1 MKKYIRKAL
10 ILFVACIVL
19 FATLDFIFR
28 ELRPVAY
35 YIGQG
40 VVFTALVIILDRRAA
55 VGHSAKAAC
64 FKCEI
69 THKEHLTPSDTG
81 FLASQRL

>member
-10 ILFVACIVL
+10 ILFVACIAIY
-19 FATLDFIFR
+19 ATLDFIFR

-55 VGHSAKAAC
+55 VGHSAKASC

-69 THKEHLTPSDTG
+69 THKEHLTPSDTE
-81 FLASQRL
+81 FPASQHL

>member
-10 ILFVACIVL
+10 ILFVACIAIY
-19 FATLDFIFR
+19 ATLDFIIR

-40 VVFTALVIILDRRAA
+40 VDFTALVIVLDYFEDKRRN
-55 VGHSAKAAC
+55 SK
-64 FKCEI
+64 KN
-69 THKEHLTPSDTG
+69 
-81 FLASQRL
+81 R

>member
-19 FATLDFIFR
+19 YATLDSIFR

-35 YIGQG
+35 YLGQG
-40 VVFTALVIILDRRAA
+40 VFFSALVIVLDYFEDKRRN
-55 VGHSAKAAC
+55 SK
-64 FKCEI
+64 K
-69 THKEHLTPSDTG
+69 K
-81 FLASQRL
+81 R

>member
-28 ELRPVAY
+28 ELKPVIHY
-35 YIGQG
+35 LSQG
-40 VVFTALVIILDRRAA
+40 AVFTALIIILNYFEDKRRNSKKNRE
-55 VGHSAKAAC
+55 GYIMK
-64 FKCEI
+64 
-69 THKEHLTPSDTG
+69 
-81 FLASQRL
+81 

>member
-19 FATLDFIFR
+19 YATLDSIFR

-35 YIGQG
+35 YLGQG
-40 VVFTALVIILDRRAA
+40 VF
-55 VGHSAKAAC
+55 
-64 FKCEI
+64 F
-69 THKEHLTPSDTG
+69 
-81 FLASQRL
+81 RL

>member
-1 MKKYIRKAL
+1 MTKYIRKAL

-40 VVFTALVIILDRRAA
+40 VVFTALVIVLDYFEDKRRNSKKSRE
-55 VGHSAKAAC
+55 GYIMK
-64 FKCEI
+64 
-69 THKEHLTPSDTG
+69 
-81 FLASQRL
+81 

>member
-28 ELRPVAY
+28 ELKPVIHY
-35 YIGQG
+35 LIQG
-40 VVFTALVIILDRRAA
+40 AVFTALIIVLDRRAA
-55 VGHSAKAAC
+55 VGHSANAAC

-69 THKEHLTPSDTG
+69 THKEHVTPSDTG

>member
-28 ELRPVAY
+28 ELKPVIHY
-35 YIGQG
+35 LSQG
-40 VVFTALVIILDRRAA
+40 AVFTALKIILNYFEDKRRNSKKNRE
-55 VGHSAKAAC
+55 GS
-64 FKCEI
+64 
-69 THKEHLTPSDTG
+69 S
-81 FLASQRL
+81 

>member
-28 ELRPVAY
+28 EIKPVIHY
-35 YIGQG
+35 LSQG
-40 VVFTALVIILDRRAA
+40 AVFTALIIILNYFEDKRRNSKKNRE
-55 VGHSAKAAC
+55 GS
-64 FKCEI
+64 
-69 THKEHLTPSDTG
+69 S
-81 FLASQRL
+81 